1 MGYLRTKL
9 GVSVEQ
15 VDMVSRANWI
25 RMDCHSE
32 CLKCSHAAES
42 CWTETIPPFLKI
54 PEHFAP
60 LRSLHTLPLS
70 LWFLEDMHIFLPN
83 QNINSLKSS
92 PGLTQFCSPCPAHTQ
107 CLVQCLTYDQYNK
120 YLFVKLIEIFVFSIK
135 HDQIKHD
142 PKY

>member
-1 MGYLRTKL
+1 MGYLRTKV

-15 VDMVSRANWI
+15 VGMVSRANWI

-70 LWFLEDMHIFLPN
+70 LWFLEDVHIFLPN
-83 QNINSLKSS
+83 QNIKSLKAS
-92 PGLTQFCSPCPAHTQ
+92 PGLNFVPP
-107 CLVQCLTYDQYNK
+107 VQP
-120 YLFVKLIEIFVFSIK
+120 IHSA
-135 HDQIKHD
+135 
-142 PKY
+142 